1 MKMRETSRARNKEFV
16 VNNNLFLNPERVS
29 MPDIDSDF
37 CYERRQEVIDYVV
50 DKYGVNNVS
59 QIITFGTMA
68 ARLCIRDVG
77 RAMNYSYAEVDRVAK
92 MIPTMLGITIEK
104 ALDMNPEFKAAYD
117 TDDRVKTL
125 IDVSRTLEGLPR
137 HSSTHAAGVVIAS
150 KPLVEYVPLQ
160 KNEDNIVAQF
170 DMTTLEELGLLKMDF
185 LGLRTLTVK
194 IGRAHV

>member
-68 ARLCIRDVG
+68 ARICIRDVG

-104 ALDMNPEFKAAYD
+104 ALDMNPELKAAYD
-117 TDDRVKTL
+117 TDDRVKTI
-125 IDVSRTLEGLPR
+125 IDVSKTLEGLPR
-137 HSSTHAAGVVIAS
+137 HSSTHVAGVVIAS

-170 DMTTLEELGLLKMDF
+170 DM
-185 LGLRTLTVK
+185 K